1 MIFFFTPNFGGAQP
15 HTVSHLC
22 HKCFFNDHGC
32 LLGLQFL
39 LVSMQKPG
47 PGHRD
52 LSPGQ
57 RPQPLRASLGSLL
70 APQATPST
78 RIIFSNTNQILPWP
92 CSPSQ
97 DRALPCRLS
106 PPQCSLTPLQPLGLS
121 IHSKPTTCPLHTF
134 AGTMSSNRNHPF
146 SCLVY
151 LVESSS
157 SFEAQLQLCWPQ
169 EASTCLSWGSESG
182 GKAGASLSQDWNQA
196 SWCP

>member
-15 HTVSHLC
+15 HAVPHLC
-22 HKCFFNDHGC
+22 HKCFFSDHGC

-70 APQATPST
+70 APQAIPSTT

-106 PPQCSLTPLQPLGLS
+106 PPQCSFTDPAAP
-121 IHSKPTTCPLHTF
+121 
-134 AGTMSSNRNHPF
+134 
-146 SCLVY
+146 
-151 LVESSS
+151 
-157 SFEAQLQLCWPQ
+157 WPQ
-169 EASTCLSWGSESG
+169 YPFQTHHLPPPHLCRYYVLQQEPPILLPGLPG
-182 GKAGASLSQDWNQA
+182 
-196 SWCP
+196 

>member
-1 MIFFFTPNFGGAQP
+1 MI
-15 HTVSHLC
+15 SHLDR
-22 HKCFFNDHGC
+22 DHSLSGPPWGHSWPHRPYHPQQESSSPTQIRSC
-32 LLGLQFL
+32 
-39 LVSMQKPG
+39 PG
-47 PGHRD
+47 PAHPPKIG
-52 LSPGQ
+52 LS
-57 RPQPLRASLGSLL
+57 LAGS
-70 APQATPST
+70 
-78 RIIFSNTNQILPWP
+78 
-92 CSPSQ
+92 
-97 DRALPCRLS
+97 ALPSAAS
-106 PPQCSLTPLQPLGLS
+106 PTLQPLGLS